1 MKVHCPRS
9 TLRHLLESC
18 VASSTLTFLLRQLV
32 LPAAGDAWASAGTKG
47 GLQPQLFGGST
58 HPGLA
63 PVKPAP
69 GHAPPERH
77 QFCFMLRL
85 VYKPGPVCRLRQW
98 ARAEERL
105 LPGAFLGPAAEGFPP
120 PR

>member
-47 GLQPQLFGGST
+47 GLQPQLFGGPT

-63 PVKPAP
+63 PVRPAT

-77 QFCFMLRL
+77 QLCFMLRL
-85 VYKPGPVCRLRQW
+85 VDQAGPVRRLRK
-98 ARAEERL
+98 RPGAEERSL
-105 LPGAFLGPAAEGFPP
+105 LGASLGPSPEAS
-120 PR
+120 